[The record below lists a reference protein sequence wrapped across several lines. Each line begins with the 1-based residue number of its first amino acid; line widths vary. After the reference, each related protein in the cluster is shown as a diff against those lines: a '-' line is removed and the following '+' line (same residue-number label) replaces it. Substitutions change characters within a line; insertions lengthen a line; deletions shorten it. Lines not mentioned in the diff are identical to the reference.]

1 MGELGVRESPYP
13 VLGISTAIQ
22 EVHIAT
28 PLSFDI
34 YLTVV
39 FTCRLRDIT
48 TSNQVLRDHLSK
60 IIIERKA
67 ELNGESTANQI
78 ERKDVFSLLVRAS
91 EEDSKFRLHDD
102 ELVSDNVKQ

>member
-1 MGELGVRESPYP
+1 MGELGVREGPYP
-13 VLGISTAIQ
+13 VMGVSTAIQ
-22 EVHIAT
+22 EVRITT
-28 PLSFDI
+28 PLCFDI
-34 YLTVV
+34 YLMVV

-48 TSNQVLRDHLSK
+48 TSNQVLQDHLSK

-67 ELNGESTANQI
+67 ELNGESTANLI

-91 EEDSKFRLHDD
+91 EEDSKFRLNDD